1 MYGRPKLKRTQINHC
16 DRIALAIR
24 DVSIFT
30 RSRPKIAQIARP
42 KVQPAQAADD
52 RQQNDNE

>member
-1 MYGRPKLKRTQINHC
+1 MYGRPKLKRTQINYRDC
-16 DRIALAIR
+16 IAFTIS
-24 DVSIFT
+24 DVSVLT
-30 RSRPKIAQIARP
+30 RSRPKIAQIARA